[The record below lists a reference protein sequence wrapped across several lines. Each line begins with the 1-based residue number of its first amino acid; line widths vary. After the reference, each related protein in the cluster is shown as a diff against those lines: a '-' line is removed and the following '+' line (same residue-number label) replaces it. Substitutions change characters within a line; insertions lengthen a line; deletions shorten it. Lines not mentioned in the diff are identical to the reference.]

1 LAALGDPRPGVGLD
15 ANGLPDI
22 DWIEVPEGD
31 FLFGEKKER
40 EFSWGDGFR
49 SGWANLD
56 EKGLKTLVGLGF
68 LAKARPYL
76 KQTTAVGVD
85 PMGASPCGAQD
96 MVGNV
101 WDWCLNEY
109 LRPENTATEG
119 KEDRVLRGGSWLT
132 SQDDARSAYRFRY
145 GPRYRDYFLGFR
157 VLCSSPISR

>member
-1 LAALGDPRPGVGLD
+1 MAFCRWLSERRGEDIR
-15 ANGLPDI
+15 LPTE
-22 DWIEVPEGD
+22 IEW
-31 FLFGEKKER
+31 EKAVRGNDGR
-40 EFSWGDGFR
+40 EYSWGDGFR

-76 KQTTAVGVD
+76 KQTTAVGVY